1 MQVKQRLN
9 ALISMLGITKSEF
22 AKAIKVSPGNVS
34 DWFNKENSNPGQA
47 ALKRICEV
55 YNVNLNWLL
64 TGEGP
69 RQNWDMNSALKR
81 LGLEPVPLDEPEPA
95 RIIRLP
101 IVGEIAA
108 GTPLSIPDIEP
119 VAYIPVDTA
128 ILPNAAR
135 CLAFR
140 VSGDSM
146 SPDIIH
152 SDVVIICQDY
162 DWEKLDKRIVAA
174 QINGENT
181 LKTLHLDH
189 KHRQFILYPIN
200 NRHHNPLIYNEDDQ
214 DSVQILGS
222 LVFLI
227 RTYA

>member
-81 LGLEPVPLDEPEPA
+81 LGLEPVPLDEPEPRA
-95 RIIRLP
+95 SSAFPSWVKLP
-101 IVGEIAA
+101 PA
-108 GTPLSIPDIEP
+108 PLSPSRTSSRSPISRSIPRFYPTLP
-119 VAYIPVDTA
+119 VVWP
-128 ILPNAAR
+128 
-135 CLAFR
+135 
-140 VSGDSM
+140 S
-146 SPDIIH
+146 
-152 SDVVIICQDY
+152 
-162 DWEKLDKRIVAA
+162 
-174 QINGENT
+174 
-181 LKTLHLDH
+181 
-189 KHRQFILYPIN
+189 
-200 NRHHNPLIYNEDDQ
+200 
-214 DSVQILGS
+214 GS
-222 LVFLI
+222 LETACH
-227 RTYA
+227 RT